1 MAEQIIERAT
11 IRAKFEA
18 ACLTN
23 CEFDALEHVSREL
36 ALSPETVAEIVAE
49 EATA

>member
-1 MAEQIIERAT
+1 MEKQPIDLLI
-11 IRAKFEA
+11 
-18 ACLTN
+18 LV
-23 CEFDALEHVSREL
+23 EHVAREL